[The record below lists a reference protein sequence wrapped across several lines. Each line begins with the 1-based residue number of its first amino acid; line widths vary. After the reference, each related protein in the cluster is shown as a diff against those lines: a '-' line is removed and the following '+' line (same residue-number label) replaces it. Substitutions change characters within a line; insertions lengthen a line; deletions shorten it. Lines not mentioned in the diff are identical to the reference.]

1 MANSVYF
8 YKVRTTNTG
17 NISVITS
24 DKPLSAIK
32 TNDTLGFEVGS
43 RGSSA
48 TFGVFT
54 PRDPQSGQV
63 SKANSQMHKNFS
75 ALKQGQEMSGF
86 RMTSEPVLKEDGS
99 ESGLYWVE
107 VV

>member
-1 MANSVYF
+1 MANVF
-8 YKVRTTNTG
+8 FFKVRQTSTG

-48 TFGVFT
+48 VFGVFT
-54 PRDPQSGQV
+54 PRDPQTGKV
-63 SKANSQMHKNFS
+63 AAANSAMHKNFS
-75 ALKQGQEMSGF
+75 GLTSGQEMPGF
-86 RMTSEPVLKEDGS
+86 RMTSDPVLKEDGS
-99 ESGLYWVE
+99 ESGMYWVE
-107 VV
+107 VE

>member
-48 TFGVFT
+48 TFWC
-54 PRDPQSGQV
+54 
-63 SKANSQMHKNFS
+63 
-75 ALKQGQEMSGF
+75 
-86 RMTSEPVLKEDGS
+86 
-99 ESGLYWVE
+99 LYST
-107 VV
+107 

>member
-8 YKVRTTNTG
+8 YKVRKTSTG

-24 DKPLSAIK
+24 DKPLTAIK

-48 TFGVFT
+48 TFGVMFT
-54 PRDPQSGQV
+54 AGMRSSWDTQEGIRQTGTLHAQGDGTADVIV
-63 SKANSQMHKNFS
+63 SNDKTF
-75 ALKQGQEMSGF
+75 
-86 RMTSEPVLKEDGS
+86 TSTSRNRK
-99 ESGLYWVE
+99 
-107 VV
+107 

>member
-1 MANSVYF
+1 MANVF
-8 YKVRTTNTG
+8 FFKVRQTSTG

-32 TNDTLGFEVGS
+32 SSNSLGFEVGS

-54 PRDPQSGQV
+54 PRDPKTGKV
-63 SKANSQMHKNFS
+63 AAANSEMHKS
-75 ALKQGQEMSGF
+75 WLSLKQGHEMDDF
-86 RMTSEPVLKEDGS
+86 IMTSDPVLKENGT
-99 ESGLYWVE
+99 ESGMFWVE
-107 VV
+107 IA

>member
-1 MANSVYF
+1 MSVYF
-8 YKVRTTNTG
+8 YKVRQTSTG

-32 TNDTLGFEVGS
+32 TNNSLGFEVGS
-43 RGSSA
+43 RGASA

-54 PRDPQSGQV
+54 PRDPQTGKV
-63 SKANSQMHKNFS
+63 ATAGSQMHKNFQS
-75 ALKQGQEMSGF
+75 LKQGQEMPGF
-86 RMTSEPVLKEDGS
+86 VQTQQPVLKEDGS

-107 VV
+107 VE

>member
-1 MANSVYF
+1 MANVF
-8 YKVRTTNTG
+8 FFKVRQTNSG

-32 TNDTLGFEVGS
+32 SSKSLGFEVGS

-54 PRDPQSGQV
+54 PREPDTGKV
-63 SKANSQMHKNFS
+63 AKANSKLHESFKS
-75 ALKQGQEMSGF
+75 LEQGTEMAGF
-86 RMTSEPVLKEDGS
+86 TMSSDPVLKEDGTD
-99 ESGLYWVE
+99 SGMKWVE
-107 VV
+107 IA

>member
-8 YKVRTTNTG
+8 YKVRKTSTG

-24 DKPLSAIK
+24 DKPLTAIK

-43 RGSSA
+43 RGSGA

-54 PRDPQSGQV
+54 PRDPETGQV
-63 SKANSQMHKNFS
+63 SKANSKMHQNFS
-75 ALKQGQEMSGF
+75 GLEQGQEMPGF
-86 RMTSEPVLKEDGS
+86 RMTHEPVLKEDGS